1 MDGDNLIGKIFVD
14 NADVKDIFAKNL
26 DTVITSL
33 NEIGV
38 NIEGFDIMLK
48 QDMPNNEGEF
58 QNFERGFGF
67 ENNGSNI
74 EEVKTDI
81 KAYII
86 PERKLNLLI

>member
-1 MDGDNLIGKIFVD
+1 
-14 NADVKDIFAKNL
+14 
-26 DTVITSL
+26 
-33 NEIGV
+33 
-38 NIEGFDIMLK
+38 MLK